1 LIFSRSVLSQENACI
16 NRIHMPHMD
25 STILYFVTF
34 RVGNSQFYRSVKLC
48 NFKEFFIAQIT
59 SLINVVSDSWEVKF
73 CLCCGNIG
81 G

>member
-1 LIFSRSVLSQENACI
+1 
-16 NRIHMPHMD
+16 MPHMD

-34 RVGNSQFYRSVKLC
+34 RVGNSQFYRSVKLY

-73 CLCCGNIG
+73 
-81 G
+81 